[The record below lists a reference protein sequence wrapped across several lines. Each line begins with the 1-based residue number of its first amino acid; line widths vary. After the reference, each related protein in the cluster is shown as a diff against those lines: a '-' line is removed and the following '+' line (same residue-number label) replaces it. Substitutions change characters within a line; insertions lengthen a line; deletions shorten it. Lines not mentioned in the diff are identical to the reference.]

1 MVQIYARYCSA
12 LAIIRMDDNLFV
24 LGVLL
29 LPSWVLAQAGVA
41 PSPNSVLSLAV
52 APGAPDKVLAGTLNS
67 PQPPGIYRSTDG
79 GLSWLTVNTG
89 LLQNISVAALAFDPQ
104 NASLA
109 LAADG
114 GVGHLFRSRNGGDFW
129 EEIVA
134 FKALLSAT
142 SAVGEL
148 YATVENNKSVF
159 YAGTRFDGVFRSD
172 SGGDN
177 WQKLSD
183 GLVGEA
189 LRIREFATYSN
200 TLYVGTHAGLY
211 RLPVGAT
218 TWTQVA
224 TFPDFGIL
232 FSLIVQ
238 DKTLYIGTGS
248 GLYSSNDGD
257 NWVKVPNFPA
267 TAVNDLVSTGRLIV
281 AATDAGVWN
290 GIGDVWQPSTL
301 NGVPYAGSAFSL
313 ANTPKAA
320 RTIYAGTETDWVLRS
335 DDEGVTFNAVAAL
348 PPLDVKAALAT
359 PTPTFTP
366 TPTPTDTATPT
377 STPTET
383 PTATPTNTATETPV
397 PTDTPLPTATPIP
410 TNTATATPLPT
421 DPPILAATATPS
433 VILAATSVASA
444 PITNSS
450 PLSMTIAL
458 PTVVVATPIPLDTN
472 DSEPESEATA
482 VALADF
488 QNSGVIIMNM
498 PAAQTVTPTATPQ
511 TPATPTVPSTPTPTA
526 PPEDDSTPTATATP
540 TVTPTPTSTATPAD
554 TPTPTVTP
562 VPIDIAEAIY
572 SSLPP
577 VFVGASVLLVV
588 VIFAAGIAVVRGP
601 RDI

>member
-1 MVQIYARYCSA
+1 MP
-12 LAIIRMDDNLFV
+12 AIVRRSPLFV
-24 LGVLL
+24 STITLFILSILL
-29 LPSWVLAQAGVA
+29 LPTWALAQAGIA

-89 LLQNISVAALAFDPQ
+89 LLQNISVAALVFDPQ
-104 NASLA
+104 NPSLA
-109 LAADG
+109 MAADG

-129 EEIVA
+129 EEITA
-134 FKALLSAT
+134 FKALLSET

-172 SGGDN
+172 SGGDT
-177 WQKLSD
+177 WQKISD
-183 GLVGEA
+183 GLAGEA
-189 LRIREFATYSN
+189 LRIREFTTYSN
-200 TLYVGTHAGLY
+200 TLYAGTHAGLY
-211 RLPVGAT
+211 RLPAGAV

-224 TFPDFGIL
+224 TFPDFGII

-257 NWVKVPNFPA
+257 NWIKVPNFPVI
-267 TAVNDLVSTGRLIV
+267 AVNDLVSTGRLIV
-281 AATDAGVWN
+281 AATDGGLWN
-290 GIGDVWQPSTL
+290 GIGDLWQPSTL
-301 NGVPYAGSAFSL
+301 NGVTYAGSVFSL

-377 STPTET
+377 ATPTET
-383 PTATPTNTATETPV
+383 PTATPTNTATETPL
-397 PTDTPLPTATPIP
+397 PTDTPLPTATPTP
-410 TNTATATPLPT
+410 TNTATETPLPT
-421 DPPILAATATPS
+421 EPPILAATATPGL
-433 VILAATSVASA
+433 ILEATSAAGV
-444 PITNSS
+444 PVTNSN
-450 PLSMTIAL
+450 PLSITIAL
-458 PTVVVATPIPLDTN
+458 PTVVVATPVQLGSNTTPN
-472 DSEPESEATA
+472 EPETEATA

-488 QNSGVIIMNM
+488 QNSSVITMNM
-498 PAAQTVTPTATPQ
+498 PAVQTVAPTATPQ
-511 TPATPTVPSTPTPTA
+511 LPPTA
-526 PPEDDSTPTATATP
+526 TSTATPEDDSTPTATPTP
-540 TVTPTPTSTATPAD
+540 TLTPTPTSTATPAD
-554 TPTPTVTP
+554 TPTPTLTP
-562 VPIDIAEAIY
+562 VPIDIGEAIY